1 MQSIDLGYCLMD
13 SKKEFTDYGK
23 VIFKRKFSYRTQELQ
38 GSLAVLL
45 NIREGTSGEG
55 EGHRLA
61 P

>member
-1 MQSIDLGYCLMD
+1 MD